1 MSGFRRTYHE
11 ALNDPLVGRT
21 IAQYDILARVG
32 GGAMGVVYQARDAK
46 LGRLVALKFLP
57 QQWSHDE
64 SAKQRFVREAQA
76 ASATEHPNICTIHD
90 IETADDG
97 QLFIVMAF
105 YEGPTLKQR
114 LESGPMTVDESIE
127 IATQI
132 ADGLAKAHAQGVVH
146 RDIKPGN
153 VMLTEDG
160 VRILDFGLATFV
172 DALKLT
178 AENASFGTP
187 AYMSPEQVR
196 GQAADARS
204 DVWAAGVVL
213 YEMLAGHVP
222 FQGAYAEAIAHAIRN
237 EAPEPLHAKRPE
249 VPEDVE
255 QLVFRALHKDP
266 AVRFQSGRQL
276 ARSLHHI
283 RGVSLPLE
291 LRTAPVV
298 SPSRDRSS
306 RIRPRMLVNVAA
318 AVMLAAGVGAAW
330 WITRPVERIAVV
342 VAPVSNQ
349 TGFEELQPFR
359 LALTNLLTVHLSNAE
374 SVRVVPYERV
384 LQVLRRFL
392 FNQADVASRE
402 VVEAIAADSGAR
414 FVLVPTLQ
422 YDGGVWKARIEIR
435 APDTGLNVYT
445 YQTAGV
451 STSIATDAAFAFMRD
466 LAVHVDQHL
475 SSPRVAARRWFW
487 FSDRSSGPSVRSLD
501 AARHLEEGLRAYHA
515 LEFAAARRAFTAAAE
530 RDRRSALVMAWLTRV
545 DMLMRQDDEAG
556 ESAARA
562 LALIDA
568 QTPRDDSL
576 FIEAVTAEAK
586 RDFETANARYRELV
600 RRYADE
606 PSWLMEL
613 AGFQDR
619 RTQNA
624 EAIATYH
631 QALTLDSRVTRA
643 RLELCRLYSPNRTNE
658 PVRAKAEGEQ
668 ALNTYRRLGDKAGEA
683 QALFCLVDVL
693 RVGSAAERAQALT
706 YATSALEILD
716 SIGHEYNRARAENY
730 VALIAGSGGDMPA
743 AVTHWERALAGAR
756 ATGNRLLTPRVLNNL
771 GVAYQALGD
780 RARAVESYRQSY
792 ALNEEL
798 GDQQEAARTRA
809 NAGAILIEY
818 GNIEEGLRDVQS
830 AQRVAENLTDK
841 TFEVLCLQLI
851 AAYHRQTGRYDEAT
865 RVLTQ
870 ALNIAVERGLAT
882 RMISSS
888 IDLARVHLDAGR
900 YEEARGLLVKALTD
914 ESGRESQRAH
924 ALLGLAHLR
933 VGRFDA
939 AESEFALAMKDVR
952 RRGDVLPFL
961 RLSLGELAYER
972 GQMERAK
979 EELRLAATTRS
990 EGGLSDSASAEAGAL
1005 LDVLTASVSARS
1017 GIDACIRESEEKRR
1031 LSLQTRCR
1039 VYQARASVR
1048 QGASAMALEAL
1059 SHVPSTSGFDPGP
1072 EVLAQIHHWRAV
1084 ALATMGKSAEAA
1096 SERARASAAIATVRQ
1111 ALPSRD
1117 QQTFLMRRDLRAYS
1131 PN

>member
-1 MSGFRRTYHE
+1 MR
-11 ALNDPLVGRT
+11 ALTDPFVGRT

-32 GGAMGVVYQARDAK
+32 GGAMGVVYQARDVK

-76 ASATEHPNICTIHD
+76 ASATQHPNICTVHD

-114 LESGPMTVDESIE
+114 LENGPMAVEEALE

-132 ADGLAKAHAQGVVH
+132 ADGLGKAHAQGVVH

-178 AENASFGTP
+178 VENTSFGTP

-196 GQAADARS
+196 GHAADARS

-222 FQGAYAEAIAHAIRN
+222 FQGSHPEAIAHAIRN
-237 EAPEPLHAKRPE
+237 EAPELLHAKRPE

-266 AVRFQSGRQL
+266 AVRFQNGRQL
-276 ARSLHHI
+276 ARSLHHV

-291 LRTAPVV
+291 LRTVPVV

-306 RIRPRMLVNVAA
+306 RTRPPTLVNVVIAA
-318 AVMLAAGVGAAW
+318 MLAGGVGAAL

-359 LALTNLLTVHLSNAE
+359 LALTNLLTVHLSDSE

-392 FNQADVASRE
+392 FDRADVASRD

-422 YDGGVWKARIEIR
+422 YDAGIWKARIEVR
-435 APDTGLNVYT
+435 APDTGLNVHT

-451 STSIATDAAFAFMRD
+451 STSIATDAAFALMRD

-475 SSPRVAARRWFW
+475 STPRVAARKWFW
-487 FSDRSSGPSVRSLD
+487 FSDRSSGDRSVRSLE
-501 AARHLEEGLRAYHA
+501 AARYLEEGLRAYHA

-530 RDRRSALVMAWLTRV
+530 RDRRSALAMAWLTRV
-545 DMLMRQDDEAG
+545 DLLMRQDDEAG

-576 FIEAVTAEAK
+576 FTEAVTAEV
-586 RDFETANARYRELV
+586 RQDFTSAEARYRALA

-631 QALTLDSRVTRA
+631 QALTLDSRLTRA

-668 ALNTYRRLGDKAGEA
+668 ALNTYRRLGDKSGEA

-693 RVGSAAERAQALT
+693 RVGGAAERAQALT

-730 VALIAGSGGDMPA
+730 LALIAGSGGDMTA
-743 AVTHWERALAGAR
+743 AVTHWERALDGAR

-830 AQRVAENLTDK
+830 AQRVAENLADK

-851 AAYHRQTGRYDEAT
+851 AAYHRQTGSYDEAT
-865 RVLTQ
+865 RVLTR

-882 RMISSS
+882 RMISSA

-900 YEEARGLLVKALTD
+900 YEEARGLLVKGLTD
-914 ESGRESQRAH
+914 ASGRESPRAH
-924 ALLGLAHLR
+924 TLLGLVHLR

-939 AESEFALAMKDVR
+939 AESEFALAIKDVR
-952 RRGDVLPFL
+952 RRGDVLPLL

-972 GQMERAK
+972 GQMARAK
-979 EELRLAATTRS
+979 EELRLAATIRS
-990 EGGLSDSASAEAGAL
+990 EGGLSDSASTEAGAL
-1005 LDVLTASVSARS
+1005 LDVFAASAAARS

-1031 LSLQTRCR
+1031 ISLQARCR
-1039 VYQARASVR
+1039 VYQARALVR
-1048 QGASAMALEAL
+1048 QRASAMALDVL
-1059 SHVPSTSGFDPGP
+1059 SHIPGTSGFDPGP
-1072 EVLAQIHHWRAV
+1072 EVMAQIHHWRAE
-1084 ALATMGKSAEAA
+1084 ALAQMGKSREAA
-1096 SERARASAAIATVRQ
+1096 SERVRASSLIATVRQ
-1111 ALPSRD
+1111 SLPSPD
-1117 QQTFLMRRDLRAYS
+1117 QQTFLLRRDLRTYLQ
-1131 PN
+1131 N

>member
-1 MSGFRRTYHE
+1 MWD
-11 ALNDPLVGRT
+11 LNDPFVGRN
-21 IAQYDILARVG
+21 IAQYEILARVG

-76 ASATEHPNICTIHD
+76 ASATQHPNICTIHD

-105 YEGPTLKQR
+105 YDGPTLKQR
-114 LESGPMTVDESIE
+114 LESGPMAVDESLE

-160 VRILDFGLATFV
+160 VRILDFGLATFA

-204 DVWAAGVVL
+204 DVWAVGVVL

-222 FQGAYAEAIAHAIRN
+222 FQGSHAEAIAHAIRH
-237 EAPEPLHAKRPE
+237 EAPGPLRARPE
-249 VPEDVE
+249 ISEEIE
-255 QLVFRALHKDP
+255 QLVFRSLHKEP
-266 AVRFQSGRQL
+266 SVRYQNGRAL
-276 ARSLHHI
+276 AGALRHA
-283 RGVSLPLE
+283 RGLSIPHD
-291 LRTAPVV
+291 LRTEPVQSPTGLAP
-298 SPSRDRSS
+298 
-306 RIRPRMLVNVAA
+306 PRRARRWWKAVAA
-318 AVMLAAGVGAAW
+318 VVMLAAGVGAAW

-359 LALTNLLTVHLSNAE
+359 LALTNLLTVHLSDAE

-392 FNQADVASRE
+392 FNQEDVASRD

-487 FSDRSSGPSVRSLD
+487 FSDRSSGRSVRSLE

-568 QTPRDDSL
+568 QTPRDDVL
-576 FIEAVTAEAK
+576 FTEAVTAEAK
-586 RDFETANARYRELV
+586 RDFETAKARYRELV

-631 QALTLDSRVTRA
+631 QALTLDSRLTRA

-865 RVLTQ
+865 RVLTR

-1005 LDVLTASVSARS
+1005 LDVFTASVSARS
-1017 GIDACIRESEEKRR
+1017 GIDACIRESEAKRR

-1048 QGASAMALEAL
+1048 QGASALALEAL

-1072 EVLAQIHHWRAV
+1072 EVLAQIHHWRAE
-1084 ALATMGKSAEAA
+1084 ALAQMGKSGEAA
-1096 SERARASAAIATVRQ
+1096 SERARASAVIATVRQ

-1117 QQTFLMRRDLRAYS
+1117 QPTFLLRRDLRAYS